1 MIPCE
6 PELGVLSLGRWNMLA
21 VVFWLLLL
29 KIVTSGIKRGA
40 ISIWTFQRVT
50 TSGYDLTTSTR
61 DWMYPSIFT
70 SPRLTHCNRVRYSLR
85 EVNLVLIMGE
95 EMIEGWGGSFTAAKG
110 KSWRKSFLESEW
122 HCGGPSSVHGQT
134 RGELIS
140 QPKLPEMVR
149 VIARN
154 RTVLVFD
161 RQNLILSPNLSEET
175 EVLLYLRRTSENIN
189 YTTNRN
195 LNKTTI
201 IPWKW
206 FRIWR
211 AHLSAIF
218 IYIGIIVGV
227 LIVSRASQRFPKTTG
242 TALH

>member
-154 RTVLVFD
+154 RTVLDFD
-161 RQNLILSPNLSEET
+161 WQNLILSPYLFEET
-175 EVLLYLRRTSENIN
+175 EVFLQIIHAKSRCYKFTQWTSLFSCHQEICWISNYRRVLLYVLAVYFADFIESAQGFLIN
-189 YTTNRN
+189 N
-195 LNKTTI
+195 
-201 IPWKW
+201 
-206 FRIWR
+206 
-211 AHLSAIF
+211 
-218 IYIGIIVGV
+218 
-227 LIVSRASQRFPKTTG
+227 
-242 TALH
+242 